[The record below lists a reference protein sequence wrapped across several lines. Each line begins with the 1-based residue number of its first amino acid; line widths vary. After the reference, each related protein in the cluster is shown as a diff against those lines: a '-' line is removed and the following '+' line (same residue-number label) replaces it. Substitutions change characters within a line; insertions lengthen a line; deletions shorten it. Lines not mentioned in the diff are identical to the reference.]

1 MQLELTPAV
10 RCRSQ
15 GKGGPFTVRA
25 LQQQVLTRV
34 VAWLPPGRQTQE
46 QAYHIAAEVLVVGQL
61 TAQLP
66 HRQFAR
72 QQYTVPEHHAVL
84 QRLGHAGQQLAMVA
98 DFPALPDAA
107 FHQQGGADMAIAVAT
122 ALRAF
127 IPKAL
132 RRIEDAF
139 ARPDIEHGTGGL
151 QGYFHKHVII
161 ERGKPAKAP
170 GAFKPIVKRGFQ
182 RSVTATV

>member
-1 MQLELTPAV
+1 
-10 RCRSQ
+10 
-15 GKGGPFTVRA
+15 
-25 LQQQVLTRV
+25 
-34 VAWLPPGRQTQE
+34 
-46 QAYHIAAEVLVVGQL
+46 
-61 TAQLP
+61 
-66 HRQFAR
+66 
-72 QQYTVPEHHAVL
+72 
-84 QRLGHAGQQLAMVA
+84 AGQQLAMVA

-170 GAFKPIVKRGFQ
+170 GAFQPIVKRSSTIGY
-182 RSVTATV
+182 RHCLVMSVDTQL